1 VSKDKPD
8 NEIDTPAVEHTAPEG
23 VADEWADEYDPGT
36 ELFGAT
42 FTAEDFDGEYGT
54 VYPDGTTVA
63 VKRCLRKPPP
73 GWIRQ
78 HAHMSDL
85 ERTFAL
91 IEKHCSDRALEILDS
106 LKEGPWEDF
115 VESWGKDGGL
125 IEQGKS
131 PRSVRRSAR

>member
-1 VSKDKPD
+1 MPKEDKSGAEETPPSVPA
-8 NEIDTPAVEHTAPEG
+8 EIAA
-23 VADEWADEYDPGT
+23 EWADEYDPGD

-42 FTAEDFDGEYGT
+42 FDSEDFDTEYG
-54 VYPDGTTVA
+54 VAYPDGTTVA

-91 IEKHCSDRALEILDS
+91 LERHCSDRALDILDS
-106 LKEGPWEDF
+106 LKEKPWNDF
-115 VESWGKDGGL
+115 VEKWGRDGGL
-125 IEQGKS
+125 IEGKS
-131 PRSVRRSAR
+131 NRSARRSGR